1 MTDPRSPHPDSDPA
15 VDHDTRSDL
24 EQAVASRADDVE
36 RGAAGDPDGDSPLEP
51 SGTYNGVAGT
61 GGVVKNQD
69 ETQQ

>member
-24 EQAVASRADDVE
+24 EQAVAARADDVE
-36 RGAAGDPDGDSPLEP
+36 RGVAGDPGAESPLDP
-51 SGTYNGVAGT
+51 SGTYDGVAGT